1 MIRSQLQI
9 ISSLISETGT
19 DYCNSYKNKQVT
31 SNFGK
36 LSI

>member
-1 MIRSQLQI
+1 MSEHLGYNKSEC
-9 ISSLISETGT
+9 SSTGT